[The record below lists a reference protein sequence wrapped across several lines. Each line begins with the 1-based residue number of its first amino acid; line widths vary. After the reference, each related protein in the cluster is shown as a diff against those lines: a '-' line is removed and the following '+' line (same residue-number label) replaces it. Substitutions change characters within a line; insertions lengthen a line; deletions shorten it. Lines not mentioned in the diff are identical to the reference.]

1 VLYSLV
7 GEMTCGMGGWIV
19 CNFRVAGNGNIMNFL
34 WGIIQLWN
42 CMMTPGAPQVF
53 VVAQCDLYC
62 WRVVGRSDC
71 SRLINS
77 KLINLCVSVYTMGDF
92 VCYLCTISRLPLDG
106 NAQLPETLKGS
117 KSVLE
122 IE

>member
-1 VLYSLV
+1 
-7 GEMTCGMGGWIV
+7 MGGWNV
-19 CNFRVAGNGNIMNFL
+19 CNFRVAGNGHIMNFL
-34 WGIIQLWN
+34 WCTIHLWK

-71 SRLINS
+71 SRLIKS
-77 KLINLCVSVYTMGDF
+77 KLVNLCISVYTMGDF

-106 NAQLPETLKGS
+106 NAQLPETFKGS
-117 KSVLE
+117 KSALE

>member
-1 VLYSLV
+1 MQFQGCRKWTYDELLV
-7 GEMTCGMGGWIV
+7 GHHPSME
-19 CNFRVAGNGNIMNFL
+19 L
-34 WGIIQLWN
+34 H
-42 CMMTPGAPQVF
+42 GASQAF

-71 SRLINS
+71 SHLIKS

-106 NAQLPETLKGS
+106 NAQLPETIKGS

>member
-1 VLYSLV
+1 
-7 GEMTCGMGGWIV
+7 V